1 MYARMGGTG
10 GNGFSAFSGDAG
22 GVGGKE
28 LVCVVLMPR
37 RSSSASTLLLLLAV
51 PPVAESRFSLSE
63 AVGKLS
69 FAAKPSC
76 QVALAHQPT
85 TSSLMLS
92 SFGLRFTKSRIQRG
106 KR

>member
-1 MYARMGGTG
+1 MGGTEG
-10 GNGFSAFSGDAG
+10 KGRSAFSGDAG
-22 GVGGKE
+22 GEGGKV
-28 LVCVVLMPR
+28 LVYVVLMPR
-37 RSSSASTLLLLLAV
+37 RSSSDSTLLLLLLAV
-51 PPVAESRFSLSE
+51 PSVVMSWFSLSE
-63 AVGKLS
+63 AVGKFS
-69 FAAKPSC
+69 FASKPSC